1 MTRRVRIALAIVST
15 LVFVVL
21 LLPLS
26 FALPLILPASSSLS
40 ARMAFGTLWSGT
52 LRDARLAGIPLGETY
67 VGLLPLP
74 LMVGEA
80 RLRFISPA
88 LRGTLVASPG
98 RFGIAHATGPIDI
111 AARLQPLPISQMV
124 LDNARIEFRG
134 RDCVAAEGPVRA
146 VIAGDVGGIVL
157 PGGMT
162 GALRC
167 DGKALLLPLVG
178 QSGLERLDLR
188 ITGDGRWRA
197 DFSVRSTDPSTAAKL
212 IAAGFKTG
220 PRGLSI
226 RMRGTL

>member
-1 MTRRVRIALAIVST
+1 MTRRRRIVLAIIAT
-15 LVFVVL
+15 LVFLVL

-26 FALPLILPASSSLS
+26 LALPMMLPTNSGLS

-52 LRDARLAGIPLGETY
+52 LRDARLAGLPLGETY

-74 LMVGEA
+74 LLVGEA
-80 RLRFISPA
+80 RLKFASPT
-88 LRGTLVASPG
+88 LRGTLVASQG

-111 AARLQPLPISQMV
+111 AARLRPLPISQIV
-124 LDNARIEFRG
+124 LDNARVEFRG
-134 RDCVAAEGPVRA
+134 RDCVQAEGPVRA
-146 VIAGDVGGIVL
+146 VIAGDVGGIAL

-167 DGKALLLPLVG
+167 DGAALLLPLVG
-178 QSGLERLDLR
+178 QSGLERLYLR
-188 ITGDGRWRA
+188 INGDGRWRA
-197 DFSVRSTDPSTAAKL
+197 DLSVRSADAATAAKL
-212 IAAGFKTG
+212 IAAGFTTG